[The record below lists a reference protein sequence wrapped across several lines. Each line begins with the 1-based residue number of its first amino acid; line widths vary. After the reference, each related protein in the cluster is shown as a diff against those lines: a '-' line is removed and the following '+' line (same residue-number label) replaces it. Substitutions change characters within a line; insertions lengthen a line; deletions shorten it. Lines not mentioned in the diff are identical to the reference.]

1 MIKKG
6 KKKHMK
12 PVFLIPIIAGS
23 ILLVVGGALI
33 AIGIKNN
40 RSVQRVE
47 NLHELTGDISNFD
60 IDLQTADFEMKLAT
74 DGNKRVVCR
83 ETTKDVHEVNLVDGT
98 LSIKYK
104 DLRKWHEKLFVFDYH
119 RNKVTVYLPAD
130 TFESFKFHASTGDV
144 IMPHNYTF
152 NSFDAL
158 LSTGDIKTEANVTGA
173 TKIETTTGHIYLTG
187 MNTNSVDI
195 KASTGSIN
203 LKDVVVTEDI
213 NINVTT
219 GAIKLDNVMAK
230 NYTSTSSTGDV
241 TLKNSIFENEIKITT
256 TTGDVTFDRSDAAT
270 VEVNTTT
277 GDVSGTFLS
286 SKIFYAQ
293 STTGRINV
301 PPSTT
306 GGLCKVNTTTG
317 DISLSIVE

>member
-1 MIKKG
+1 MKK
-6 KKKHMK
+6 
-12 PVFLIPIIAGS
+12 VFLIPIIIGS
-23 ILLVVGGALI
+23 VLLVIVGAVF
-33 AIGIKNN
+33 AISIKNN
-40 RSVQRVE
+40 KSVERVT
-47 NLHELTGDISNFD
+47 NNYELTENFSNFD
-60 IDLQTADFEMKLAT
+60 IDLQTADFEIKLAT
-74 DGNKRVVCR
+74 DGNKKVVCQ
-83 ETTKDVHEVNLVDGT
+83 ETNKDFHEVNVVDGT

-130 TFESFKFHASTGDV
+130 TFENFKFHASTGDV
-144 IMPHNYTF
+144 IISHDYTF
-152 NSFDAL
+152 NSFDVL

-173 TKIETTTGHIYLTG
+173 TKIETTTGQIYLTG
-187 MNTNSVDI
+187 MNADSVDI

-213 NINVTT
+213 NIVVTT

-241 TLKNSIFENEIKITT
+241 TLKNSIFENEIKIAT
-256 TTGDVTFDRSDAAT
+256 TTGDVTFDRSDAAA

-277 GDVSGTFLS
+277 GDVSGVFLT

-317 DISLSIVE
+317 DISLSIIE